1 MADSERTV
9 VRPTF
14 SGLGSYSISDEALR
28 DMVEIILRRVRGVA
42 SVIDF
47 KVVKE
52 VYGVVID
59 LELSLYYGFK
69 APSVLAEAQKR
80 VSSQIE
86 EYTSISVHGNQ
97 RQGQAGRVQCAQPEA
112 DCRRKGLHDMKRTR
126 IYSMILIALFTT
138 LTIIGTQITIPLA
151 LIPITLQT
159 LFVLS
164 AGMLLGSI
172 KGMLSQLLYVA
183 LGLVG
188 FPIFARG
195 QGGPQMVFA
204 ISFGYL
210 LGFIVAPLVGGAVLR
225 AAGRVTP
232 LSVLAAGLA
241 GTVTIDIFGIAY
253 ILTLFKRHHGLADA
267 GRPRLYGHSAA
278 NRSRRPDQGH
288 RPGPDHPIPA
298 PACSAARTCCRR
310 GNDQSH
316 GEMTIGTP
324 LKQVLDFCGRGCKS
338 LR

>member
-1 MADSERTV
+1 
-9 VRPTF
+9 
-14 SGLGSYSISDEALR
+14 
-28 DMVEIILRRVRGVA
+28 
-42 SVIDF
+42 
-47 KVVKE
+47 
-52 VYGVVID
+52 
-59 LELSLYYGFK
+59 
-69 APSVLAEAQKR
+69 
-80 VSSQIE
+80 
-86 EYTSISVHGNQ
+86 
-97 RQGQAGRVQCAQPEA
+97 
-112 DCRRKGLHDMKRTR
+112 MKRTR

-151 LIPITLQT
+151 LVPITLQT

-210 LGFIVAPLVGGAVLR
+210 LGFIVAPLVVGAVLR

-232 LSVLAAGLA
+232 VSVLAAGLA

-253 ILTLFKRHHGLADA
+253 ILTLFNAITAKPMPAVRVFTAILLPTVPGDLIKVIVLALTIPYLH
-267 GRPRLYGHSAA
+267 RVL
-278 NRSRRPDQGH
+278 SRQNLLPQG
-288 RPGPDHPIPA
+288 
-298 PACSAARTCCRR
+298 
-310 GNDQSH
+310 
-316 GEMTIGTP
+316 
-324 LKQVLDFCGRGCKS
+324 K
-338 LR
+338 